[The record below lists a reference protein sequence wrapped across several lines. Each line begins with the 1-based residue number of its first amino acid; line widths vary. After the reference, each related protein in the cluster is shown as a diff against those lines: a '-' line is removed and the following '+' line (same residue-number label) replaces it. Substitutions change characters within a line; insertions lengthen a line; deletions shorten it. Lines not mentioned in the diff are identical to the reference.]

1 MIVTL
6 TCSGLIPVFF
16 YFLKRMPE
24 VNSIWNGE
32 DSDPLMTVDIA
43 VAVAT
48 ENGLITPIVRSA
60 DEKGVLEISNN
71 IKVSRIIRDNDS
83 YDIHIPLYTW
93 TT

>member
-1 MIVTL
+1 
-6 TCSGLIPVFF
+6 
-16 YFLKRMPE
+16 MPE

-71 IKVSRIIRDNDS
+71 IKVSRIMRDNVS
-83 YDIHIPLYTW
+83 YNDIHIPLYT
-93 TT
+93 